1 MYYESQNWGAQV
13 CKSLYCLW
21 NQPCE
26 NFAVHFATVETESL
40 EKSTLGKKGLLL
52 KSSTEKLGNMYMVI

>member
-1 MYYESQNWGAQV
+1 MLLDGILYPEF

-40 EKSTLGKKGLLL
+40 EKSTLGKKGLFL
-52 KSSTEKLGNMYMVI
+52 KSSKFQKN